1 MGTTMS
7 QQAMSVFL
15 GQQKVCRLAT
25 VDRQGQPHVVPV
37 WHILLDGELY
47 IETSPRSK
55 KGRNLQANQKV
66 ALVVDGGDSFESY
79 KGVMIQGTV
88 EFVNDKRMLQ
98 QFRDAMAQRYFG
110 TAEHP
115 GYKNLVSGPDPLLMK
130 VVPKKVVTWDYSQKI
145 LKSDV

>member
-1 MGTTMS
+1 MGKTMN
-7 QQAMSVFL
+7 QQAIDVFL

-47 IETSPRSK
+47 VETSPRSK

-66 ALVVDGGDSFESY
+66 ALVIDAGDSFEHY
-79 KGVMIQGTV
+79 KGIMIQGIV

-98 QFRDAMAQRYFG
+98 RFRDAMAQRYFG

-115 GYKNLVSGPDPLLMK
+115 GYKYLVSGPDPLLMK
-130 VVPKKVVTWDYSQKI
+130 VVPKKVVTWDYSQKK
-145 LKSDV
+145 L

>member
-1 MGTTMS
+1 
-7 QQAMSVFL
+7 MSVFL

-115 GYKNLVSGPDPLLMK
+115 GYKYLVNGPDPLLMK

>member
-7 QQAMSVFL
+7 QQAMNVFL
-15 GQQKVCRLAT
+15 GQQRVCRLAT
-25 VDRQGQPHVVPV
+25 VDRHGQPHVVPV

-79 KGVMIQGTV
+79 KGIMIQGTV

-115 GYKNLVSGPDPLLMK
+115 GYKYLVSGPDPLLMK

>member
-1 MGTTMS
+1 MEATMS
-7 QQAMSVFL
+7 QQAMNVFL

-66 ALVVDGGDSFESY
+66 ALVVDGGDGFENY
-79 KGVMIQGTV
+79 KGIMIQGTV

-115 GYKNLVSGPDPLLMK
+115 GYKYLVSGSDPLLMK
-130 VVPKKVVTWDYSQKI
+130 VVPKKVVTWDYSQKT
-145 LKSDV
+145 LKSDA

>member
-7 QQAMSVFL
+7 QQAIRVFL

-25 VDRQGQPHVVPV
+25 VDRHGQPHVVPV

-66 ALVVDGGDSFESY
+66 ALVVDGGDGFENY
-79 KGVMIQGTV
+79 KGIMIQGTV

-115 GYKNLVSGPDPLLMK
+115 GYRYLVSGPDPLLMK
-130 VVPKKVVTWDYSQKI
+130 VVPKKVVTWDYSQKT
-145 LKSDV
+145 LKSDA